1 MRCKGLAVFP
11 LYSERGLLSE
21 GDPEYVVAHE
31 AMEAGTCVVREVSEE
46 GSVGEL
52 LVENAGDTPVL
63 FVEGEVMRGAKQDRV
78 LRSSVLAAGGSRTRI
93 PVCCVERGR
102 WEYAG
107 RRFSP
112 GSCCPP
118 TMRLLLKQVAYAAGS
133 GRFLG
138 QASVWQAVRR
148 NHRATAT
155 PSERENLSDTHRD
168 RAEDLRHRLP
178 WPEGASG
185 IAVALGGRLVS
196 ADIFDKPETLA
207 KIWGRIV
214 DGIVLDALAAP
225 DTRRQASGAD
235 LPVKLYR
242 LKDAA
247 WRKTETSGLGET
259 FRAEDDGLLAS
270 ALCLAGVMVHLGVG
284 FTA

>member
-1 MRCKGLAVFP
+1 M
-11 LYSERGLLSE
+11 
-21 GDPEYVVAHE
+21 
-31 AMEAGTCVVREVSEE
+31 
-46 GSVGEL
+46 GEL
-52 LVENAGDTPVL
+52 LAVNAGDTPVL
-63 FVEGEVMRGAKQDRV
+63 FVEGEVLRGAKQDRV

-107 RRFSP
+107 RRFAP

-118 TMRLLLKQVAYAAGS
+118 TMRLLLKQAAYSAGS
-133 GRFLG
+133 GRFAA

-155 PSERENLSDTHRD
+155 RSERENLSDTLDTHRD

-196 ADIFDKPETLA
+196 VDVFDKPETLA
-207 KIWGRIV
+207 RIWGRFV
-214 DGIVLDALAAP
+214 DGIVFDALAAP
-225 DTRRQASGAD
+225 GTSMPGERRR
-235 LPVKLYR
+235 P
-242 LKDAA
+242 
-247 WRKTETSGLGET
+247 
-259 FRAEDDGLLAS
+259 
-270 ALCLAGVMVHLGVG
+270 AG
-284 FTA
+284 